1 MVFRN
6 LIITRQIIITKLI
19 VDIMRTSSMPNTS
32 RILLVDDELLVL
44 DITKEF
50 LSLNLEFS
58 IDTATSAIEGLQKL
72 KDGVY
77 DAVVSDY
84 EMPEMNGIQFLKE
97 VRKTDDIPF
106 ILFTGRGREEVA
118 IEAINFGAN
127 FYINKG
133 GEPTT

>member
-1 MVFRN
+1 
-6 LIITRQIIITKLI
+6 
-19 VDIMRTSSMPNTS
+19 MPNTS